1 MFFLHSFKYWF
12 VKEWGKNLKYFLKT
26 LFNHA
31 KTQHINKDA
40 YGEHLLRDVELEFF
54 KFYLWILPL
63 LPSPTFSLRSK
74 TLCLSGKC
82 KGERRGWDQQ
92 IFCSGDPKLGLRR
105 GLLPLGQNLLDLKLI
120 RLLHLQ
126 SFEDA

>member
-1 MFFLHSFKYWF
+1 MVSICCEML
-12 VKEWGKNLKYFLKT
+12 
-26 LFNHA
+26 
-31 KTQHINKDA
+31 
-40 YGEHLLRDVELEFF
+40 FF

-82 KGERRGWDQQ
+82 KGERREWDQQ

-126 SFEDA
+126 SFEDAKMNNYTSICLRKEKSHLS